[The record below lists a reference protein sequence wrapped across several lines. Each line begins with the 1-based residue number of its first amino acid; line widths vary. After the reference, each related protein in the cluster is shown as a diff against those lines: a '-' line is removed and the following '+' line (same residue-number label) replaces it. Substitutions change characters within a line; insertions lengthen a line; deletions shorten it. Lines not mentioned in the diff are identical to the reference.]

1 MRYIGPRVQPCG
13 TPYGK
18 EATEDKSDPQLHAET
33 PGGENIQWFPDMI
46 HRVKHSGQIQQNKE
60 NS

>member
-33 PGGENIQWFPDMI
+33 PGGENIQ
-46 HRVKHSGQIQQNKE
+46 
-60 NS
+60 